1 MGHGSLF
8 TAGDCLPHLQSQNS
22 TTMRQ
27 QVTTSGRQPTMQQNT
42 TGFCLHGD
50 NKYFHRFCKKAKTE
64 QTTEKIAM
72 DVVCVT
78 THGAKRS
85 FSISKVDDKKQSF
98 FCRIYFGWRLIQFA
112 KPYFLTASC
121 QYILWTE
128 YKNPLVQRWEGTVE
142 NTVTLKWYFWKMKIL
157 C

>member
-1 MGHGSLF
+1 MGHSSLLEIACHTYKAKILLQWDNRLQPLEGSLPCSR
-8 TAGDCLPHLQSQNS
+8 TQL
-22 TTMRQ
+22 
-27 QVTTSGRQPTMQQNT
+27 V
-42 TGFCLHGD
+42 FCLHGD